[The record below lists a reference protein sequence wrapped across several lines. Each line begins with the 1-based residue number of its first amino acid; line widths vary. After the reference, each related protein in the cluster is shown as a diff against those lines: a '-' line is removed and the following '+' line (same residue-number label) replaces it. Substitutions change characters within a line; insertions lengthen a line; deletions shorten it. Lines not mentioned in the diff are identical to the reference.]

1 MAITTLDRHT
11 ALLVIDLQQGL
22 ISTPKAP
29 RPIEE
34 VIAGAAELVT
44 AFRAADLP
52 VVLAINEGK
61 PGPRSDYSRPAHDLP
76 DDFDQL
82 LPELD
87 ERDGDIIVR
96 RSAWSAFADTGLD
109 TILESHN
116 ITGVVIVGIATSFGV
131 ESTARAAADLDYNV
145 TIATDAITDLSA
157 DAHQNSVSWVFP
169 ALAETGTVA
178 DVLAR
183 LSER

>member
-1 MAITTLDRHT
+1 MAITALDRHT
-11 ALLVIDLQQGL
+11 ALIVVDLQQGL
-22 ISTPKAP
+22 VSTPKAP

-34 VIAGAAELVT
+34 VVSGAAQLAS
-44 AFRAADLP
+44 AFRAVDLP

-61 PGPRSDYSRPAHDLP
+61 PGPRSDYSRPAQELP
-76 DDFDQL
+76 DDFDRL
-82 LPELD
+82 IPELD
-87 ERDGDIIVR
+87 EQDGDIVVR

-109 TILESHN
+109 TILESHG

-145 TIATDAITDLSA
+145 TIATDAVTDLSV

-178 DVLAR
+178 DVLQR